1 MSKIAIFKGLGRSRR
16 SIRRRSLRSFGVS
29 PKAKPGHHW
38 HMNKNRRKGQTTP
51 ARRMFAKAAKSFAE
65 VLRLNPADK
74 LSHTYI
80 ERCETLAAARPENWD
95 GVWTMTSK

>member
-51 ARRMFAKAAKSFAE
+51 ARRMFAKAAKSCKVAFKGSGTAKAKRSRFNNCIKNYM
-65 VLRLNPADK
+65 LGK
-74 LSHTYI
+74 
-80 ERCETLAAARPENWD
+80 
-95 GVWTMTSK
+95 